1 MNEGSLKLAKLPS
14 TTLTIHWGVTPDAFT
29 RYEYSGSVP
38 LPPLGVMLRTEHDG
52 RLRRVAKVEIE
63 YGPALI
69 EAHIHLEAMPEG
81 RSGI

>member
-1 MNEGSLKLAKLPS
+1 
-14 TTLTIHWGVTPDAFT
+14 
-29 RYEYSGSVP
+29 
-38 LPPLGVMLRTEHDG
+38 MLRTEHDG

-69 EAHIHLEAMPEG
+69 EAHVHLEALPQG